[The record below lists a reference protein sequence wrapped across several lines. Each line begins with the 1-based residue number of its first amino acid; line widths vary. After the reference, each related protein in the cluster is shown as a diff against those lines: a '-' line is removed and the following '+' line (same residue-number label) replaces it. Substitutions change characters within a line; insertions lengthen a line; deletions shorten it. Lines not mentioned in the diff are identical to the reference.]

1 MRARFKPLAEQIIV
15 VTGATSGLGLAV
27 VRKAAEAGASLLL
40 TSADEAA
47 VRKLAE
53 EINAAGGRAHAVA
66 AELSDPDACARVA
79 RATIARFGGFDTWI
93 SAGGGDQA
101 CANGVREAA
110 AQLRAGSRPGVL
122 VHMSDAPLGSEVRR
136 GLKTY
141 GRAIN
146 LTHIGLPHGLKTFE
160 VAAAAAL
167 YAALN
172 PVSHMAISAKGKLS
186 AFTHARRH
194 SGVLVGVG
202 VLAVAGVALWAG
214 RRQIAAVARPQL
226 GRVLRPVL
234 IEAAR
239 RRPLQAARLAVRH
252 PRQALKLVTSLR

>member
-1 MRARFKPLAEQIIV
+1 MRARFKPLAEQVIV
-15 VTGATSGLGLAV
+15 VTGATTGLGLAV
-27 VRKAAEAGASLLL
+27 VRKAAETGASLLL
-40 TSADEAA
+40 TSTDEPA

-53 EINAAGGRAHAVA
+53 EINAAGGRAHPVA
-66 AELSDPDACARVA
+66 ADLSDPEACARVA

-122 VHMSDAPLGSEVRR
+122 VHMSEAPLGTEVRH

-146 LTHIGLPHGLKTFE
+146 LTHIGLPRGLKSFDT
-160 VAAAAAL
+160 AAAAAL
-167 YAALN
+167 YAATN
-172 PVSHMAISAKGKLS
+172 PVSRMEVSARGKLS
-186 AFTHARRH
+186 AFTQARKH
-194 SGVLVGVG
+194 PGVLVGVG
-202 VLAVAGVALWAG
+202 VLALAGVALWAG
-214 RRQIAAVARPQL
+214 RRQIAGAARPHL

-234 IEAAR
+234 IDAAR

>member
-1 MRARFKPLAEQIIV
+1 MRAKFKPLAEQIIV

-66 AELSDPDACARVA
+66 ADLSDPEACARVA

-93 SAGGGDQA
+93 SAGGGGEA

-110 AQLRAGSRPGVL
+110 ARLRAGSRPGVL
-122 VHMSDAPLGSEVRR
+122 VHMSEASLGSEVRG

-146 LTHIGLPHGLKTFE
+146 LTHIGLPRGLKSFD

-167 YAALN
+167 YAATH
-172 PVSHMAISAKGKLS
+172 PVGRMEVSAQGKLS
-186 AFTHARRH
+186 AFTHARKH

-202 VLAVAGVALWAG
+202 VLALAGVALWAG
-214 RRQIAAVARPQL
+214 RRQIAAARPQL
-226 GRVLRPVL
+226 GRALRPV
-234 IEAAR
+234 IVEMTR
-239 RRPLQAARLAVRH
+239 RRPLQAARLAVKH
-252 PRQALKLVTSLR
+252 PREALKLVTSLR